1 MYKFRKISMTIND
14 FITLHYG
21 QIDCNPEH
29 QRLPRKKNPVKAQRI
44 IESLLNGV
52 DIGQITIHKTP
63 DGKFKYESIDGGH
76 RKRYIYSF
84 FQNKIK
90 TLCGRNYRDLSKEE
104 MDKFL
109 NTELTF
115 CIYENL
121 TDQQVGEIFRALND
135 ATPVNRQETRN
146 SYGKSHI
153 ARVIRDLVRPVE
165 GVGNSYHK
173 LFEYTVN
180 DNDDQNFSYVGF
192 TNEGLRIDEMVAR
205 IAYRYYAGG
214 GLGISGDQELDA
226 MYNANLSSSASKKI
240 HDQVTKCLD
249 FVFKM
254 TQIRRSK
261 VKSNGKSTGGLGK
274 KDFVLFSRIYLYLEE
289 KYKEFRITDLE
300 GLFTAIYDA
309 SRPYRLKYKEQP
321 PELMVISP
329 LDKGKSIGKQYQ
341 DSLNEYRPEASV
353 RFAVECVMKNID
365 ILDFVIPLDISRC
378 FTHEMK
384 LAKLIEQNYKCAVS
398 GETITLDN
406 SHGAHIVAWSNG
418 GRTNYANLAMVA
430 SKYNSEMGTMS
441 LSQYKNAR
449 FGKSIEKTATF

>member
-1 MYKFRKISMTIND
+1 MYEFHKVSMTIND

-52 DIGQITIHKTP
+52 DIGQITIHEIP

-115 CIYENL
+115 CIYKNL
-121 TDQQVGEIFRALND
+121 TNQQVGQIFRALND
-135 ATPVNRQETRN
+135 STPVNKQETRN

-153 ARVIRDLVRPVE
+153 AKVIREIVRPVE
-165 GVGNSYHK
+165 GVGNGYHQLFDIKFNK
-173 LFEYTVN
+173 LGDSEK
-180 DNDDQNFSYVGF
+180 F
-192 TNEGLRIDEMVAR
+192 TYICFNNEGLRIDEMVAR

-214 GLGISGDQELDA
+214 GLGIAGDEELDA

-249 FVFKM
+249 FVFQM
-254 TQIRRSK
+254 VQIRRAK
-261 VKSNGKSTGGLGK
+261 ITTTIGLGK

-289 KYKEFRITDLE
+289 KYKEFKITDLE
-300 GLFTAIYDA
+300 GLFMAIYN
-309 SRPYRLKYKEQP
+309 SPYRLKYAQQP
-321 PELMVISP
+321 PELRTISP

-353 RFAVECVMKNID
+353 RFPVECVMKNID
-365 ILDFVIPLDISRC
+365 ILDFIIPLDISRC

-406 SHGAHIVAWSNG
+406 AHGAHIVAWSNG
-418 GRTNYANLAMVA
+418 GRTDYSNLAMVA
-430 SKYNSEMGTMS
+430 AKYNSEMGTMS
-441 LSQYKNAR
+441 LNQYKNTK
-449 FGKSIEKTATF
+449 FGKSIKKTSTF